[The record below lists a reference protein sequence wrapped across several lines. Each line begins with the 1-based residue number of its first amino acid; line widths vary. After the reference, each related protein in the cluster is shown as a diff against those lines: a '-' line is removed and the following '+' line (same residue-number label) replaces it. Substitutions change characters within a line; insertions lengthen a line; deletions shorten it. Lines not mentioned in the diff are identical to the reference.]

1 VKNIAICCPSFV
13 ADCLETLEEIALRA
27 KQSWQDLGGEEFHF
41 VPCINDADLFIDCLV
56 DLINST

>member
-1 VKNIAICCPSFV
+1 V